1 MQQISSFRQVWLI
14 IDATGVLIIDAT
26 DPTPIPPA
34 HKWLPIMLTN
44 RNSAL
49 GVTDNGA
56 NAFGVTSNGV
66 TILGAV

>member
-1 MQQISSFRQVWLI
+1 VVC

-49 GVTDNGA
+49 GVTS
-56 NAFGVTSNGV
+56 NAPIYPTPISPAHIVMKWVPISVG
-66 TILGAV
+66 LA